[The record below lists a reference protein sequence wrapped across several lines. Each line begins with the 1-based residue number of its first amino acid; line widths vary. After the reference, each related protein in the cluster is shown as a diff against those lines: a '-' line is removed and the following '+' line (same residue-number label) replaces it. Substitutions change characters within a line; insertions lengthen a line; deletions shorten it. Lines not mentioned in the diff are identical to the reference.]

1 MNHALAAHVMSHPM
15 AGSAFRALVG
25 YPLFGSAFRN
35 LWPLMLMPMLAACV
49 AEPSARNLPR
59 TQRAWVPA
67 ALLAALPGMVVL
79 VELWPAL
86 TASML
91 GPTDTWRGLVLLWC
105 TPAAGLALAAYALLR
120 ALLRQRECMRL
131 FRTSNDPGERL
142 ARAAASLGLRA
153 RELATDHKECFV
165 AGVLRPTVFV
175 SCGALAQLGEQEL
188 LAALHHER
196 AHVRGR
202 DTLLLFLLSFL
213 RDLAPGARA
222 SALEIYQAARE
233 VTADREAITHA
244 GPLNLASALVALA
257 RPGPAPAGVLPMAS
271 PDTLRWRLQALL
283 ETDVTAPAKDG
294 SWARA
299 AVGLA
304 VGAALMVW
312 PMVQLQLLA
321 MFCWG

>member
-1 MNHALAAHVMSHPM
+1 MSHALAAHVMSHPM

-35 LWPLMLMPMLAACV
+35 LWPLLLMPMLAACI
-49 AEPSARNLPR
+49 AELGARNLPY
-59 TQRAWVPA
+59 TQRSWIPA

-91 GPTDTWRGLVLLWC
+91 GTTDNWRGLVLLWF
-105 TPAAGLALAAYALLR
+105 TPAAGLMLATYALLR

-131 FRTSNDPGERL
+131 FRTADEPGERL
-142 ARAAASLGLRA
+142 ARAAAALGLRA

-165 AGVLRPTVFV
+165 AGMLRPTVFV
-175 SCGALAQLGEQEL
+175 SRGALAQLGEQEL

-202 DTLLLFLLSFL
+202 DTLLLFLLSFM
-213 RDLAPGARA
+213 RDLAPSARV
-222 SALEIYQAARE
+222 SALEVYQAARE
-233 VTADREAITHA
+233 VAADREAIAHA

-257 RPGPAPAGVLPMAS
+257 RPGPAPVGALPMAS

-283 ETDVTAPAKDG
+283 QTDATAPAKDG

-299 AVGLA
+299 ALGLA
-304 VGAALMVW
+304 AGAALMIW
-312 PMVQLQLLA
+312 PLAQLQLLSL
-321 MFCWG
+321 FCWG